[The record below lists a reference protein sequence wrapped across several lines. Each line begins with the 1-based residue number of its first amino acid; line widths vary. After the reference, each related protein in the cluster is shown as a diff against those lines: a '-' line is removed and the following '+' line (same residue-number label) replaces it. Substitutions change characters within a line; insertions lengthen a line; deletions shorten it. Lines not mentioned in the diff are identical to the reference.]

1 MVRMDDEMPKKINER
16 DDTCFFSPRQVSVD
30 PTEAKEKR
38 KKEKQE
44 QDKGGKIIHSK
55 QHPKT

>member
-1 MVRMDDEMPKKINER
+1 MDDEMPKKINER
-16 DDTCFFSPRQVSVD
+16 DDTCFFPPRQVSVD